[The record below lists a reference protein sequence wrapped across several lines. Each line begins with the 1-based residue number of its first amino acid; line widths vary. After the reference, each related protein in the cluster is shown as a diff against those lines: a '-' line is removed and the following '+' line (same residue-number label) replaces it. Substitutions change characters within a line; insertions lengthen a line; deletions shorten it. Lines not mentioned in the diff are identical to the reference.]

1 MANLNLSKTFKSVGI
16 TLKKHSPEILTAVG
30 IVGMGATTVLAVKAT
45 PKAIELIDEE
55 KHRQNVDILAKA
67 EVTGETYERVDKL
80 DPKDVVKT
88 VWKLYIPAAVTGV
101 VSIACIVGASSVNA
115 RRNAALMA
123 AYTLSE
129 TSLKE
134 YKDKVVD
141 IIGEKKEK
149 EVREEIIKDKLE
161 QHPVNDREVVITK
174 TGNTLCY
181 ELMTGRY
188 FRSDIN
194 SINAAVNELNRRMI
208 ASPCGNISLNEF
220 FNEIGLSNTESGN
233 MLGWHID
240 GGTIEVDY
248 TWQTADNNEP
258 CCVVEYIT
266 KPTYDY
272 YKWF

>member
-1 MANLNLSKTFKSVGI
+1 M
-16 TLKKHSPEILTAVG
+16 
-30 IVGMGATTVLAVKAT
+30 VKCF
-45 PKAIELIDEE
+45 LV
-55 KHRQNVDILAKA
+55 RL
-67 EVTGETYERVDKL
+67 GLDKL
-80 DPKDVVKT
+80 EPKDVIKT
-88 VWKLYIPAAVTGV
+88 VWKCYIPAVITGV
-101 VSIACIVGASSVNA
+101 MSVACIVGASSVNA

-134 YKDKVVD
+134 YKEKVVD
-141 IIGEKKEK
+141 MVGESKEK
-149 EVREEIIKDKLE
+149 EIREEIVKDKLE
-161 QHPVNDREVVITK
+161 KNPVNDREVVITK

-208 ASPCGNISLNEF
+208 ASPCGNVSLNEF

-233 MLGWHID
+233 MLGWNID